1 MLYLYVGSIV
11 SGFSGSLWIMGDFG
25 GFIAEY
31 LRDFDYVFIYIMG
44 VLQIDSFGFGEGELV
59 IL

>member
-1 MLYLYVGSIV
+1 
-11 SGFSGSLWIMGDFG
+11 MGDFG

>member
-1 MLYLYVGSIV
+1 MLYFICGKHSFRVFGE
-11 SGFSGSLWIMGDFG
+11 FMDNGDFG

-31 LRDFDYVFIYIMG
+31 LRDFDYVFIYIIG
-44 VLQIDSFGFGEGELV
+44 LLQVDSFGFGEGELV